1 MRQLL
6 CWRHE
11 KAYVVLTP
19 GEGQGGRDRRESERR
34 EGTQRGRGAN
44 RVKGSL
50 VKPTVRVSRPVVLM
64 GRPPTPL
71 LYAHLSST

>member
-1 MRQLL
+1 MGQLL

-34 EGTQRGRGAN
+34 EGTQRGRGAKT
-44 RVKGSL
+44 VKGSL
-50 VKPTVRVSRPVVLM
+50 VKPTVGVSAPVVLM